1 MELSFEQKFEVARF
15 KQTIES
21 AESIDAV
28 KGLCNQLVSAWFS
41 QKAACE
47 HLMRQ
52 SIQQAQEID
61 RVKLEAE
68 SLRAQSQPTPD
79 FEVPL

>member
-1 MELSFEQKFEVARF
+1 MELSLSQKFEVARF

-21 AESIDAV
+21 TENIDAV

-47 HLMRQ
+47 HLIR
-52 SIQQAQEID
+52 ET
-61 RVKLEAE
+61 L
-68 SLRAQSQPTPD
+68 AQSQELDRQRQKVETLKALVPETPD